1 MIHISAKY
9 GIVSHLYHRNTNK
22 TLVINHLSVTQNYEK
37 SVCLQSGVRQAE
49 NRIAQRNPLGVGIF
63 TEPYDYTFR

>member
-1 MIHISAKY
+1 MIQIYRQIRHCITF
-9 GIVSHLYHRNTNK
+9 VSHKYK
-22 TLVINHLSVTQNYEK
+22 QTLVINHLSVTQNYEK

-63 TEPYDYTFR
+63 TEPYDFTFR